1 MAEKFVNLSSSQ
13 VRWTILISF
22 IFALIIDS
30 MVLLNSSLSFIPP
43 MTLLMVLYWSSH
55 VVDSTYVFSAF
66 ILGVLA
72 DALYQTTLGAH
83 ALLYIIILFM
93 MLRIRL
99 QFKTYPAWQQA
110 FIIGIYLLIYQGLNT
125 VFFSPVLGEGTFV
138 PYWSMPAAGI
148 LIWPILEGMLNRIT
162 HSSSE

>member
-1 MAEKFVNLSSSQ
+1 MTENFLKLSSAKI
-13 VRWTILISF
+13 RWLILFSF
-22 IFALIIDS
+22 LLALVVDS
-30 MVLLNSSLSFIPP
+30 MTLLNPSLAFLPP
-43 MTLLMVLYWSSH
+43 FTLLMVLYWSSH
-55 VVDSTYVFSAF
+55 VIDRTYFVSAF

-110 FIIGIYLLIYQGLNT
+110 FIVGIYLLIYQVLNT
-125 VFFSPVLGEGTFV
+125 IFFSPVLDDNFV
-138 PYWSMPAAGI
+138 EYWSMPAAAI
-148 LIWPILEGMLNRIT
+148 LIWPVLEGFLNRLT
-162 HSSSE
+162 QRSS

>member
-1 MAEKFVNLSSSQ
+1 MCIRDRLSSAQ
-13 VRWTILISF
+13 IRWLIIISF

-30 MVLLNSSLSFIPP
+30 MVLLNQSLAFIPP
-43 MTLLMVLYWSSH
+43 ITLLMVLYWSSH
-55 VVDSTYVFSAF
+55 VVDRTYFVSAF
-66 ILGVLA
+66 ILGTLA

-83 ALLYIIILFM
+83 ALLYVVIVFM

-110 FIIGIYLLIYQGLNT
+110 FIIGIYLLVYQALHT
-125 VFFSPVLGEGTFV
+125 LFFSPVLDDGSFV

-148 LIWPILEGMLNRIT
+148 LIWPLLESMMNKIT
-162 HSSSE
+162 QSST

>member
-1 MAEKFVNLSSSQ
+1 MTEKFIKLSSAQ
-13 VRWTILISF
+13 IRWLIIISF

-30 MVLLNSSLSFIPP
+30 MVLLNQSLAFIPP
-43 MTLLMVLYWSSH
+43 ITLLMVLYWSSH
-55 VVDSTYVFSAF
+55 VVDRTYFVSAF
-66 ILGVLA
+66 ILGTLA

-83 ALLYIIILFM
+83 ALLYVVIVFM

-110 FIIGIYLLIYQGLNT
+110 FIIGIYLLVYQALHT
-125 VFFSPVLGEGTFV
+125 LFFSPVLDDGSFV

-148 LIWPILEGMLNRIT
+148 LIWPLLESMMNKIT
-162 HSSSE
+162 QSST